1 MRIKTYKNGHATM
14 ERLFP
19 SGMYLVQVYI
29 GPELHDKVRCDDY
42 RMALDYWKSFQLIA
56 KRGGE
61 NHGSH

>member
-29 GPELHDKVRCDDY
+29 GPQLHDKVRCDDY
-42 RMALDYWKSFQLIA
+42 RMALDYLRSFNQIA
-56 KRGGE
+56 KTGGA
-61 NHGSH
+61 NGSH